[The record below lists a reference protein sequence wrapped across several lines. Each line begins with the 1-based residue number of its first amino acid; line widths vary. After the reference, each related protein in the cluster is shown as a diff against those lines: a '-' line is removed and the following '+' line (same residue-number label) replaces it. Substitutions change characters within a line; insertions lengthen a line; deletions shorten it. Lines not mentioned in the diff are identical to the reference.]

1 MVKWNHIKDAASA
14 TVIIDWGSTPLPGIE
29 ERWEILEGWS

>member
-14 TVIIDWGSTPLPGIE
+14 IVITAWGRAPLPDIE
-29 ERWEILEGWS
+29 GGDEKI